1 MQVWI
6 LVYMIWYHYVIAMPT
21 HIYSSNI
28 KVGQVIAF
36 QKAYPNKQKYSNS
49 IRSNLTQIK
58 LQINLGFTLWVYSGF
73 TRADTK

>member
-28 KVGQVIAF
+28 KVEQVIAF
-36 QKAYPNKQKYSNS
+36 QKAYLTKQKYSKS
-49 IRSNLTQIK
+49 MEARMYQ
-58 LQINLGFTLWVYSGF
+58 LGYLNKRNEF
-73 TRADTK
+73 